1 MATTAKADVVICG
14 AGIAGISAAY
24 YLAVKGGIGDVLIV
38 DERPPLSL
46 TSDKSTEAYRNW
58 WPGPGDEMVRFMD
71 RSIDLLEEL
80 ARATGNRFLMNR
92 RGYTFF
98 TADPAGARTYRETSE
113 MISALGAGPLRIHP
127 GPEPYAPSPGEGFE
141 GQPTGADLILDPEL
155 IRQHYPFVDESAI
168 AMLHPRRCGWLSAQQ
183 LGSYLLEE
191 ARKHGARLREGRV
204 TGVEVEAGR
213 VTGVQVNGETV
224 ATGHFVVAAGPLA
237 AEVAALM
244 GVELPLI
251 NELHGKISFADY
263 LGIVSRDAPLM
274 IWSDPVSLVWS
285 DEERAVLSEDPAT
298 SWLVET
304 FPAGVHFRPEGG
316 AGSDILLG
324 LWTYDVEEVEPAWPP
339 RFPEFYAEIVLRG
352 LARMV
357 PALAAY
363 IERPRR
369 LYVDGGYYC
378 KTREN
383 RPLISPL
390 PVDGAFVIGALSGYG
405 IMASQAAGELLA
417 AHVSGSTLPDYSD
430 TFHVARYDDP
440 RYMAQLA
447 SWDAAAGQL

>member
-1 MATTAKADVVICG
+1 MNPRQADVVICG

-24 YLAVKGGIGDVLIV
+24 HLTVRSGIRDVLLV

-58 WPGPGDEMVRFMD
+58 WPGPGDVMVRFME

-80 ARATGNRFLMNR
+80 ARATDNRFLMNR
-92 RGYTFF
+92 RGYVFF
-98 TADPAGARTYRETSE
+98 TADPAGARTYRETAE
-113 MISALGAGPLRIHP
+113 IISALGAGPLRIHP
-127 GPEPYAPSPGEGFE
+127 GAHPYVPSPAEGFE
-141 GQPTGADLILDPEL
+141 GQPMGADLVLDPAL
-155 IRQHYPFVDESAI
+155 IRQHYPYVNDSAI
-168 AMLHPRRCGWLSAQQ
+168 ALLHPRRCGWLSAQQ

-191 ARKHGARLREGRV
+191 AKRHGARLVEGHVRGVSVEDGRV
-204 TGVEVEAGR
+204 VGVHVD
-213 VTGVQVNGETV
+213 GETI
-224 ATGHFVVAAGPLA
+224 ATRNFVVAAGPLA

-244 GVELPLI
+244 GVELPLF

-263 LGIVSRDAPLM
+263 LRIIPRDAPLM
-274 IWSDPVSLVWS
+274 IWSDPVSLVWR
-285 DEERAVLSEDPAT
+285 DEERAELLSDPAT
-298 SWLVET
+298 AWLAET

-316 AGSDILLG
+316 EGSNILLA
-324 LWTYDVEEVEPAWPP
+324 LWTYDVEEVEPTWPP

-357 PALAAY
+357 PDLAAY
-363 IERPRR
+363 IDRPRS

-378 KTREN
+378 KTAEN

-390 PVDGAFVIGALSGYG
+390 PVDGAFVIGGLSGYG

-417 AHVSGSTLPDYSD
+417 AHVSGGTLPDYSD
-430 TFHVARYDDP
+430 AFHVARYDDP
-440 RYMAQLA
+440 AYMAELA
-447 SWDAAAGQL
+447 TWDSGAGQL